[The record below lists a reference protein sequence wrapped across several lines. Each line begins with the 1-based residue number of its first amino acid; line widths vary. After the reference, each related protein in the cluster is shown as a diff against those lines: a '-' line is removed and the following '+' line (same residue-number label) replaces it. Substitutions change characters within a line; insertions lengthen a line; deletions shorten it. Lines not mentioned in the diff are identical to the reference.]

1 MTDLVPCAACGRS
14 FLVPP
19 DPCPVCG
26 APAPETVPPGAAGRG
41 RDVIVSSRLNRT
53 AQVGGV
59 LMAGMVLGSLSWF
72 LFAREMGVVTLLL
85 AFVIAGALLWRP

>member
-19 DPCPVCG
+19 DPCPACG
-26 APAPETVPPGAAGRG
+26 APAPDVVPAGVVGRG

-59 LMAGMVLGSLSWF
+59 LLAGMVVGSLSWF
-72 LFAREMGVVTLLL
+72 FFAREMGVVTLLL
-85 AFVIAGALLWRP
+85 AFILAGALLWRP